1 MKIGHEVSSAG
12 DRFIAALAST
22 RLPDVSTR
30 QELGEAT
37 LTDSRITRMLED
49 FATSYGWAP
58 KAELRQLERRGPED
72 MLWLWCMHSLWTDA
86 SCTDLLATTCRPG
99 YTLKTNGKRF
109 ERWLWYRGG
118 KQRQRADIAC
128 FLGSPTHPV
137 HALFCELAFGAVAP
151 SRPEDHKDHQK
162 IVRLSTRLP
171 VTHVLIDGTLSPRAV
186 AARTNFQLSSGEQAA
201 YLVVTRQRRFKA

>member
-1 MKIGHEVSSAG
+1 MKIGDEVSSAG

-30 QELGEAT
+30 QELGEET
-37 LTDSRITRMLED
+37 LNDSGIIRMWED
-49 FATSYGWAP
+49 FAASYGWAP
-58 KAELRQLERRGPED
+58 KAEFQQIARGGPED

-86 SCTDLLATTCRPG
+86 SCADLLATICRPG

-109 ERWLWYRGG
+109 ERWLWYKGG

-128 FLGSPTHPV
+128 FLGSTTHPV
-137 HALFCELAFGAVAP
+137 HALFCELAFVPGAP
-151 SRPEDHKDHQK
+151 SRPEDHKDYTK
-162 IVRLSTRLP
+162 IAGLSTRLP

-201 YLVVTRQRRFKA
+201 YLVVTRVSRKQ